1 MTRSVSRPRTR
12 PVWMVSLEASAPPR
26 VTSTETSDPLPP
38 STRMTPAMLYT
49 ATSLPGIVRRSGVW
63 AINVVGT
70 MTTTDTSNGL
80 AKRMNSGDG
89 GQATGDRRRATGDGR
104 QATGD
109 GRQATGRQA
118 TGDRALACRLGMTIV
133 QTVPTHVRFT

>member
-1 MTRSVSRPRTR
+1 
-12 PVWMVSLEASAPPR
+12 MVSLEASAPPR
-26 VTSTETSDPLPP
+26 VTSTDTSEPLPP

-49 ATSLPGIVRRSGVW
+49 AMSLPGIVRRSGVW
-63 AINVVGT
+63 AIDVMGRVST
-70 MTTTDTSNGL
+70 IDASNGF

-89 GQATGDRRRATGDGR
+89 GQATGDRR

-109 GRQATGRQA
+109 RRQA

-133 QTVPTHVRFT
+133 QTVPT